1 MGAGLK
7 VVRDNTMMSTSHTDR
22 PIVESAIAAA
32 QPSGRARFILVFVLD
47 GLRPDTINPTDTPHL
62 FRLRQEGVNYI
73 NGHAV
78 FPTVT
83 RVNAAALATGAYP
96 GTNGIVSNFMYVA
109 EVNRASAFST
119 GELHSLLT
127 LDDVS
132 GGRLVL
138 VKTLG
143 ELLQDHGMQLAV
155 VSSGSTGSSFLLN
168 PRAVRGVGV
177 LVNGYFDPGV
187 LTAFPADVNAAILAR
202 FGAAPPKGGIFEP
215 NIAAVNW
222 AEDVLREFVIPELRP
237 DVAVNW
243 LTEPDHMQH
252 ACGAGSPE
260 SLEMLRNDDRQ
271 VGLILEKLHT
281 LGLADQTD
289 IFVVSDHGFSLNAF
303 AVNVQQELLSAG
315 LKVAPDSDDVV
326 VASCDQALLLHIK
339 DRHPERIK
347 QVVEFLQSQEWIGVI
362 FTAGRGVGANRAGA
376 AQRPLAGDPSRV
388 HPTGWV
394 EGTFSLELIHMDN
407 EERGP
412 DILFTFPWTSNTNAF
427 GLAGT
432 DFTNSSR
439 VSGPLTGNRSNH
451 GSMSPWTIRNTF
463 FAWGVDFKRGVSV
476 RVPASN
482 VDIVPT
488 ILTLK
493 GIHDHAGLDGRVLL
507 EALQGGADEEQ
518 VPVETYV
525 IETAATHGRYR
536 TAIQISQV
544 GNQRYI
550 DKSWRMR

>member
-1 MGAGLK
+1 
-7 VVRDNTMMSTSHTDR
+7 MMSSAHTDR
-22 PIVESAIAAA
+22 PGVEQAIATA
-32 QPSGRARFILVFVLD
+32 QPSSRARLILVLVLD
-47 GLRPDTINPTDTPHL
+47 GLRPDIINPSDTPHL

-96 GTNGIVSNFMYVA
+96 GTNGIVSNFMYVP
-109 EVNRASAFST
+109 EVNQAGAFST
-119 GELHSLLT
+119 GDFHSLLS

-143 ELLQDHGMQLAV
+143 EWLQEHGMQLAV

-168 PRAVRGVGV
+168 PRAVHGVGV

-187 LTAFPADVNAAILAR
+187 LTAFPADVNAGILAR
-202 FGAAPPKGGIFEP
+202 FGAAPPKGGPFEP

-222 AEDVLREFVIPELRP
+222 AEDVLREFVISELRP
-237 DVAVNW
+237 DVAFNW

-260 SLEMLRNDDRQ
+260 SLEVIRNDDRQ
-271 VGLILEKLHT
+271 VGLILEKLHA
-281 LGLADQTD
+281 LGLADHTD
-289 IFVVSDHGFSLNAF
+289 IFVVSDHGFSLNTF

-315 LKVAPDSDDVV
+315 LKAAADSDDVV
-326 VASCDQALLLHIK
+326 VASCDQTLLLHVK
-339 DRHPERIK
+339 DRRPERVK
-347 QVVEFLQSQEWIGVI
+347 QIVQFLQSQEWTGVI
-362 FTAGRGVGANRAGA
+362 FTAGRGVGADRASDA
-376 AQRPLAGDPSRV
+376 RRPLAGEPSGV
-388 HPTGWV
+388 QPTGWV
-394 EGTFSLELIHMDN
+394 DGTFSLELIHMDN

-412 DILFTFPWTSNTNAF
+412 DILFTFPWTSNNNTF

-432 DFTNSSR
+432 DFTNSTR

-488 ILTLK
+488 ILALK
-493 GIHDHAGLDGRVLL
+493 GIHDCTALDGRVLL
-507 EALQGGADEEQ
+507 EALQGGPDEEQ
-518 VPVETYV
+518 IPVETYS
-525 IETAATHGRYR
+525 IETQANHGRYR
-536 TAIQISQV
+536 MAIQISQV

-550 DKSWRMR
+550 DKSWRIR

>member
-1 MGAGLK
+1 
-7 VVRDNTMMSTSHTDR
+7 MMSTAHTDR
-22 PIVESAIAAA
+22 PVVEPAIATA
-32 QPSGRARFILVFVLD
+32 QPSGRARLILVLVLD
-47 GLRPDTINPTDTPHL
+47 GLRPDIINPSDTPNL

-96 GTNGIVSNFMYVA
+96 GTSGIVSNIMYVP
-109 EVNRASAFST
+109 EVNQAGAFNT
-119 GELHSLLT
+119 GDFHNLLT

-143 ELLQDHGMQLAV
+143 ERLHEHGMRLAA

-187 LTAFPADVNAAILAR
+187 LTAFPDDVNAAILAR
-202 FGAAPPKGGIFEP
+202 FGAAPPKGEAFEP
-215 NIAAVNW
+215 NTGAVNW

-237 DVAVNW
+237 DVAFNW

-260 SLEMLRNDDRQ
+260 GLEVIRNDDRQ

-289 IFVVSDHGFSLNAF
+289 IFVVSDHGFSLNTF
-303 AVNVQQELLSAG
+303 AVNVRQELLGAG
-315 LKVAPDSDDVV
+315 LKAAADSDDVV
-326 VASCDQALLLHIK
+326 VASCDQALLLHVK
-339 DRHPERIK
+339 GRRPERVK
-347 QVVEFLQSQEWIGVI
+347 QVVDFLQRQEWTGVI
-362 FTAGRGVGANRAGA
+362 FTAGRKVGADGAAGA
-376 AQRPLAGDPSRV
+376 LGRPGRGPSGV
-388 HPTGWV
+388 QPIGWV

-432 DFTNSSR
+432 DFTDSTR
-439 VSGPLTGNRSNH
+439 VAGPLTGNRSNH

-463 FAWGVDFKRGVSV
+463 FAWGVDFKRGASI

-482 VDIVPT
+482 VDVVPT
-488 ILTLK
+488 ILALK
-493 GIHDHAGLDGRVLL
+493 GIHDCAALDGRVLL
-507 EALQGGADEEQ
+507 EALRGGPDEEQ
-518 VPVETYV
+518 VPVETHV
-525 IETAATHGRYR
+525 IETEANHGRYK

-550 DKSWRMR
+550 DKSWRIR